1 MDAPP
6 LETTKAVPVAIET
19 TKTRIDLHV
28 IHNDL
33 GIDCALSLSKR
44 PSACSGA
51 ASAGSTKQE
60 RPGCHGTSFEKM
72 VINKRVNHCGCA
84 RRLGQQAVA
93 GPAWTTATACG
104 SR

>member
-19 TKTRIDLHV
+19 TKTRIDLQV

-44 PSACSGA
+44 PSACSG
-51 ASAGSTKQE
+51 GS
-60 RPGCHGTSFEKM
+60 
-72 VINKRVNHCGCA
+72 
-84 RRLGQQAVA
+84 L
-93 GPAWTTATACG
+93 
-104 SR
+104 

>member
-33 GIDCALSLSKR
+33 GIDCAELVEA
-44 PSACSGA
+44 PFSGA

-93 GPAWTTATACG
+93 GPARTTATGCG